1 MMLLSKYCYQG
12 KERWSYDEQL
22 LTVGTTLADLLRE
35 PLRDLVSTIESRLT
49 SEKIPSGLSSVAP
62 IDVAQEV
69 WASGVTYLR
78 SRDARMA
85 ESDIADVYDLV
96 YDADRPELF
105 LKALGWRVSGH
116 EGPIRVRSDSDW
128 DVPEPELVLVINS
141 QLEIV
146 GFTAG
151 NDVSSRQI
159 EGANPLYLPQAKVYN
174 GSCAIGPGIVISD
187 GSQKDFVGLP
197 ISLNISRGETL
208 VFNGETDTSQMKR
221 SFTELASHLGRELD
235 FPDGVFLM
243 TGTGII
249 PPDDFSLESG
259 DSVEVK
265 VRQLT
270 LTNKVSSL

>member
-1 MMLLSKYCYQG
+1 MLLSKYCYQG

-35 PLRDLVSTIESRLT
+35 PLGDLVSTIESRLT

-159 EGANPLYLPQAKVYN
+159 EGANPLYLPQAKVYT
-174 GSCAIGPGIVISD
+174 GSCAIGPGIVIAD

-197 ISLNISRGETL
+197 ISLNISRGEIL

-221 SFTELASHLGRELD
+221 SFTELVTHLGRELD

-259 DSVEVK
+259 DSVEIK
-265 VRQLT
+265 VGQLI
-270 LTNKVSSL
+270 LTNKIS

>member
-1 MMLLSKYCYQG
+1 MLLSKYCYQG

-187 GSQKDFVGLP
+187 GSQKDFAGLP

-259 DSVEVK
+259 DSVEIK
-265 VRQLT
+265 VGQLT

>member
-1 MMLLSKYCYQG
+1 MLLAKYCYQG
-12 KERWSYDEQL
+12 KERWSYDQRL

-35 PLRDLVSTIESRLT
+35 PLRDLVSTIEARLT
-49 SEKIPSGLSSVAP
+49 SEKIPSHLSSVAP
-62 IDVAQEV
+62 IDGAQEV

-85 ESDIADVYDLV
+85 ESDSADVYDLV

-116 EGPIRVRSDSDW
+116 EEPIRVRSDSDW

-159 EGANPLYLPQAKVYN
+159 EGANPLYLPQAKVYT
-174 GSCAIGPGIVISD
+174 GSCAIGPGIVIAD

-197 ISLNISRGETL
+197 ISLNISRGEIL

-221 SFTELASHLGRELD
+221 SFTELVTHLGRELD

-259 DSVEVK
+259 DSVEIK
-265 VRQLT
+265 VGQLI
-270 LTNKVSSL
+270 LTNKIS